1 MNEDLQLKRGTRSAS
16 VQSRSGGWGKPAKE
30 VPGNGI
36 ESAQVPQDGDLI
48 SPNNMNIDD
57 VTRRIGEI
65 GIVPVVR
72 AASVEEATRAV
83 QAICAGGISVVEI
96 TMTVPN
102 AVSVIREVVQQYGDK
117 ALIGAGT
124 VTTAEQAESCI
135 RAGAEFLV
143 SPGLS
148 LPMLAVARAAEKL
161 AIPGALTPTE
171 LMNAHEHGA
180 RLVKIFPCGN
190 VGGPKYLRSL
200 KAPFPNASLVPTGGV
215 NATNAADFIT
225 AGAFALGVGADL
237 VDAAALREGNLEK
250 ISSAARE
257 LVQLVASARA
267 TLRQKKNG

>member
-1 MNEDLQLKRGTRSAS
+1 MT
-16 VQSRSGGWGKPAKE
+16 
-30 VPGNGI
+30 
-36 ESAQVPQDGDLI
+36 
-48 SPNNMNIDD
+48 IDD
-57 VTRRIGEI
+57 VIRRIGEI

-72 AASVEEATRAV
+72 AASVDEATRAV
-83 QAICAGGISVVEI
+83 EAICAGGIPVVEI

-102 AVSVIREVVQQYGDK
+102 AVSVIREVAQQYRDK
-117 ALIGAGT
+117 VLIGAGT

-148 LPMLAVARAAEKL
+148 APVLSVARVSAKL

-171 LMNAHEHGA
+171 LMNAQDHGA

-200 KAPFPNASLVPTGGV
+200 KAPFPNASLIPTGGV
-215 NATNAADFIT
+215 NAANAADFIA

-237 VDAAALREGNLEK
+237 VDAVALREGNLEK
-250 ISSAARE
+250 ITLAARE
-257 LVQLVASARA
+257 LVQAVTSARA
-267 TLRQKKNG
+267 ALREKKAH